1 MFKIPP
7 LNIITTHDLQSNKA
21 KNNLF
26 KIYLDY
32 DIVFY
37 NLSFDTLKEVNAVY
51 EEQELYDQ
59 SIAGITTFLKLQKPN
74 KKEYEY
80 YPDID
85 YSLLKT
91 NQKYAVITYSFSGAF
106 STRAVATVQNLTLY
120 KVEVFKHIKEWQ

>member
-7 LNIITTHDLQSNKA
+7 FNFVATHDLQSNKA
-21 KNNLF
+21 KDNLF

-37 NLSFDTLKEVNAVY
+37 NLSFDALKEVNTVY

-59 SIAGITTFLKLQKPN
+59 SIAGISTFLKLQKPN

-80 YPDID
+80 YPAIN
-85 YSLLKT
+85 YTLLKS
-91 NQKYAVITYSFSGAF
+91 NQEYAVVTYSFSGAF
-106 STRAVATVQNLTLY
+106 STTAVATVQSLTFD
-120 KVEVFKHIKEWQ
+120 KVEIFNHNTE

>member
-7 LNIITTHDLQSNKA
+7 FNIITTDDLQSNKA
-21 KNNLF
+21 KNNVF

-37 NLSFDTLKEVNAVY
+37 NLSFDTLKEVNTVY
-51 EEQELYDQ
+51 KEQELYDQ
-59 SIAGITTFLKLQKPN
+59 GIAGITTFLKLQKPN

-106 STRAVATVQNLTLY
+106 STRAVTTVQNLTFD
-120 KVEVFKHIKEWQ
+120 KVEIFKHTKDL

>member
-37 NLSFDTLKEVNAVY
+37 NLSFDSLKEVNTVY

-59 SIAGITTFLKLQKPN
+59 SIAGITSFLKLQKPN

-85 YSLLKT
+85 YNLLKI

-106 STRAVATVQNLTLY
+106 STRAVAIVQNLTFD
-120 KVEVFKHIKEWQ
+120 KVEVFIHPKE

>member
-37 NLSFDTLKEVNAVY
+37 NLSFDTLKEVNTVY

-106 STRAVATVQNLTLY
+106 STRAVATVQNLTLD
-120 KVEVFKHIKEWQ
+120 KVEMFKHIKE

>member
-7 LNIITTHDLQSNKA
+7 LNLVTTHNLKSNKD
-21 KNNLF
+21 NLF
-26 KIYLDY
+26 KIFLDY

-37 NLSFDTLKEVNAVY
+37 NLSFDTLKEINTVY
-51 EEQELYDQ
+51 EEQELYNQ
-59 SIAGITTFLKLQKPN
+59 NIAGITSYLKLQKPN

-85 YSLLKT
+85 YNLLKN

-106 STRAVATVQNLTLY
+106 STRAVTTVQNLTFDQ
-120 KVEVFKHIKEWQ
+120 VEIFKHTTE

>member
-7 LNIITTHDLQSNKA
+7 LNLIATHDLQSNKV
-21 KNNLF
+21 KDNLF

-37 NLSFDTLKEVNAVY
+37 NLSFDALKEVNTVY
-51 EEQELYDQ
+51 EEQDLYDQ
-59 SIAGITTFLKLQKPN
+59 SIAGITTFLKLQNPD
-74 KKEYEY
+74 KKRYEY

-85 YSLLKT
+85 YNLLKN

-106 STRAVATVQNLTLY
+106 STRAVAIVQNLTFD
-120 KVEVFKHIKEWQ
+120 KVEIFKHTKEKQ

>member
-7 LNIITTHDLQSNKA
+7 LNLVSTLDLKSNIA
-21 KNNLF
+21 KDNLF

-37 NLSFDTLKEVNAVY
+37 NLSFDSLKVVNIVY

-59 SIAGITTFLKLQKPN
+59 GISGITSFLKLQKPN

-80 YPDID
+80 YPAIN
-85 YSLLKT
+85 YNLLKS

-106 STRAVATVQNLTLY
+106 STRAVTTVQNLTFD
-120 KVEVFKHIKEWQ
+120 KVEIFKHTTE

>member
-32 DIVFY
+32 DMVLY
-37 NLSFDTLKEVNAVY
+37 NLSFDTLKEVNTVY

-74 KKEYEY
+74 KNDYEY
-80 YPDID
+80 YPAIN
-85 YSLLKT
+85 YNLLNS
-91 NQKYAVITYSFSGAF
+91 NQKYAVVTYSFSGAF
-106 STRAVATVQNLTLY
+106 STRAVATVQNLTLD
-120 KVEVFKHIKEWQ
+120 KIEMFKYTQEEE

>member
-7 LNIITTHDLQSNKA
+7 LNIITTHDLQANKA

-32 DIVFY
+32 DMVFY
-37 NLSFDTLKEVNAVY
+37 NLSFDTLKEVNIVY

-59 SIAGITTFLKLQKPN
+59 SIAGITSFLKLQKPN
-74 KKEYEY
+74 KTEYEY

-85 YSLLKT
+85 YNLLKK
-91 NQKYAVITYSFSGAF
+91 NQKYAVITYYFSGAF
-106 STRAVATVQNLTLY
+106 STRAVATMQNLTFD
-120 KVEVFKHIKEWQ
+120 KVEIFKHPKEE

>member
-37 NLSFDTLKEVNAVY
+37 NLSFDTLKEVNTVY

-59 SIAGITTFLKLQKPN
+59 SIAGITSFLKLQKPN

-106 STRAVATVQNLTLY
+106 STRAVATVQNLTLD
-120 KVEVFKHIKEWQ
+120 KVELFKHIKE